1 MIHKCQKTMRY
12 LDQKLDIKEKQNMD
26 IKLPQ
31 NGPKWALPKKCINY
45 VELENQKSRQ
55 ADKISMN
62 ESKLE

>member
-1 MIHKCQKTMRY
+1 MRY

-45 VELENQKSRQ
+45 GSGHLHDASHQGDVVCVCDVPFLNDSAPK
-55 ADKISMN
+55 
-62 ESKLE
+62 

>member
-31 NGPKWALPKKCINY
+31 NGPKWALPKKCINQ
-45 VELENQKSRQ
+45 NQKTRKADRQ
-55 ADKISMN
+55 TR
-62 ESKLE
+62 